1 MRAHTCPIRQVQG
14 FELNRSI
21 PVLLAVAF
29 LLIGFWAYPDIQE
42 IAAGLAM
49 FLLGMSLL
57 EQGFQNFSGGA
68 LERILERATASMPKA
83 LGLGIVATALMQSS
97 SLITVI
103 TISFL
108 SAGMITLLGGIGIIF
123 GANIGTT
130 TGAWLI
136 AGIGLKIDI
145 AAYALPMIAI
155 SGVLGFAPGKYLAG
169 SGRILGGIGFLF
181 LGIYFMKEGFD
192 GISGNIDLARLA
204 MTGALGLIV
213 YAVVGAM
220 MTVVMQSSH
229 ATLVLTI
236 TALAAG
242 QITYENA
249 LALAIGSN
257 VGTTVTALIGAISAN
272 YQGRRLALAHLLFNG
287 ITATVA
293 LVFIKLLAGAVQIL
307 SDAVGIATDDFTLRL
322 AMFHTLFNV
331 LGVSLMLPFA
341 RQLVTFLEHR
351 IPAPKVD
358 ISVPHFLSEDVL
370 RFPETAEAALRN
382 EIRHLLTNTTR
393 LAARNIGIDIARL
406 RGSPDIAA
414 AVSAMPFTQTPG
426 ISYETRIKPLYG
438 AILEFAAR
446 LNAGEM
452 PPAISERLFE
462 LREAAGRL
470 SRAAKDAQ
478 HLHRNTEFYATH
490 SSGKATRLYDDLRT
504 QIARILI
511 ELDDMA
517 EADPES
523 RSSLWLDDERV
534 EIRRHRAQLTE
545 DVEQAI
551 RDERISTTAAT
562 SFLNDARTAHHL
574 MDNLLEAARVCYAE
588 TDPALAQVEQLLT
601 IEEDEAEAFGQDQIA
616 SEKETHNGPTQ
627 DNTQT

>member
-1 MRAHTCPIRQVQG
+1 M
-14 FELNRSI
+14 NRSI
-21 PVLLAVAF
+21 PVLLALAV
-29 LLIGFWAYPDIQE
+29 LLASFWIYPDIQE

-57 EQGFQNFSGGA
+57 EEGFENFSGGA
-68 LERILERATASMPKA
+68 LEKILERATASTPKA
-83 LGLGIVATALMQSS
+83 LLLGVVATALMQSS

-136 AGIGLKIDI
+136 AGVGLKIDI
-145 AAYALPMIAI
+145 AAYALPMIAV

-169 SGRILGGIGFLF
+169 TGRVLGGVGFLF
-181 LGIYFMKEGFD
+181 LGIYFMKEGFE
-192 GISGNIDLARLA
+192 GISDKIDLASLA
-204 MTGALGLIV
+204 MAGVIGLLVYSIVGAL
-213 YAVVGAM
+213 

-229 ATLVLTI
+229 ATMVLVI

-242 QITYENA
+242 QVTYENA

-293 LVFIKLLAGAVQIL
+293 LILIIPLANVVRVL
-307 SDAVGIATDDFTLRL
+307 SDGVGIAADDYTLRL

-341 RQLVTFLEHR
+341 KQLVRFLEHR
-351 IPAPKVD
+351 IPEPKVD
-358 ISVPHFLSEDVL
+358 ISVPHFLNDDVL
-370 RFPETAEAALRN
+370 LFPETAAEALRN
-382 EIRHLLTNTTR
+382 ETLHLLTNTTR
-393 LAARNIGIDIARL
+393 LVASDIGVNAAALQDSTDIA
-406 RGSPDIAA
+406 GDISTALFA
-414 AVSAMPFTQTPG
+414 HSPG
-426 ISYETRIKPLYG
+426 ITYETRVKPLYG

-446 LNAGEM
+446 LNASKL
-452 PPAISERLFE
+452 PPHMSEHLFD

-470 SRAAKDAQ
+470 SRAAKDAE
-478 HLHRNTEFYATH
+478 HLRRNTEFYATH
-490 SSGKATRLYDDLRT
+490 PSGKASRLYNDLRA
-504 QIARILI
+504 QITRILI
-511 ELDDMA
+511 ELDAMA
-517 EADPES
+517 KADPET

-534 EIRRHRAQLTE
+534 EIRRHRTALTE
-545 DVEQAI
+545 EVEQAI

-574 MDNLLEAARVCYAE
+574 MDNLLEAARTCYGE
-588 TDPALAQVEQLLT
+588 TDPALAEIEQLLT
-601 IEEDEAEAFGQDQIA
+601 IEDDEAEDIGQSQLTA
-616 SEKETHNGPTQ
+616 QKEA
-627 DNTQT
+627 